1 MNQKYLSLYLNLIQA
16 LLTCPDGEEWNV
28 LHQHEEL
35 LTVEFLEFMEQ
46 VAQQLA
52 TNGKLEAAKFLQ
64 YWAEQLN
71 HVLVTAKKSPHSEN
85 EIQIYLQLIQEL
97 LDCPEGKER
106 DILAVNKDLVNSRF
120 VNLMRQIAQQMSVR
134 GETEAAIYLSNLAA
148 EITQSLAREA
158 NIVKPKLDQDAK
170 ISHALNEDYIQ
181 RFPELSEVISNLKNN
196 QNQTRVSA
204 PTARQTI
211 PSNPVVAS
219 SSPQL
224 EMLKN
229 KIVDEQLNT
238 IMESLEVPPTSS
250 ANCLQ
255 ENPTSEI
262 SWESRFSEQLHT
274 ITQSLDKLEQ
284 ILTSHFQPPNP
295 LWYMD
300 ILERAQASNWL
311 LSSEEIEQ
319 LIGVKPKCEPGK
331 DIFQRGCWIFT
342 KVGKMGA
349 QTAWKVSK

>member
-35 LTVEFLEFMEQ
+35 LTPEFLEFMGQ
-46 VAQQLA
+46 VAEQLA

-71 HVLVTAKKSPHSEN
+71 HVLVTAKKSPHSDD

-106 DILAVNKDLVNSRF
+106 DILAANKNLVNSRF
-120 VNLMRQIAQQMSVR
+120 VNLMRKIAQQMSVQ

-148 EITQSLAREA
+148 EITQSLAKEA
-158 NIVKPKLDQDAK
+158 NIVKPKLDQDSK
-170 ISHALNEDYIQ
+170 INHVFNEDYIN
-181 RFPELSEVISNLKNN
+181 RFPELSQVISNLKNN
-196 QNQTRVSA
+196 QAQTGISA
-204 PTARQTI
+204 PTARQTAPSPQPEI
-211 PSNPVVAS
+211 INNKVVSNP
-219 SSPQL
+219 
-224 EMLKN
+224 
-229 KIVDEQLNT
+229 LNT
-238 IMESLEVPPTSS
+238 IIESLEVPPTSPP
-250 ANCLQ
+250 NCLQ
-255 ENPTSEI
+255 ETPTSEI
-262 SWESRFSEQLHT
+262 SWESRLSEQLHT

-284 ILTSHFQPPNP
+284 ILTSHIQPPNP

-319 LIGVKPKCEPGK
+319 LIGVKPKCESGK

-342 KVGKMGA
+342 KVGKMGL